1 MAFRFKQFIIEDD
14 LSTMKTGTDA
24 ILLGAWA
31 EPGKADSILEIGTG
45 CGVISL
51 MLAQKSEAHI
61 TAIDIDPDSIVQA
74 ESNFMTS
81 PWRDRIKA
89 MNISLQDLTSI
100 SEKKYDLIL
109 TNPPFFIDFLK
120 SPDERKNKAKHSSDL
135 SRKDLIEGIVHL
147 LNPDGNFLMILPG
160 PESLRFFA
168 LAATSGL
175 FVQQELK
182 IRPKAGQPVNR
193 ILSRFGFQQV
203 VQPKMAELII
213 RNSDNSFTG
222 DYIAF
227 TKDYH
232 TGLE

>member
-74 ESNFMTS
+74 ESNSMTS

-135 SRKDLIEGIVHL
+135 R
-147 LNPDGNFLMILPG
+147 
-160 PESLRFFA
+160 
-168 LAATSGL
+168 
-175 FVQQELK
+175 
-182 IRPKAGQPVNR
+182 
-193 ILSRFGFQQV
+193 
-203 VQPKMAELII
+203 
-213 RNSDNSFTG
+213 
-222 DYIAF
+222 
-227 TKDYH
+227 
-232 TGLE
+232 